1 MGRPREFEIDH
12 ALDCALRQF
21 WQKGY
26 EGTSLSDLT
35 DAMGITR
42 PSLYATFGNKEQ
54 LFLKV
59 IERYGRDHAI
69 YVHDAISQA
78 TAKDVAQYFLRS
90 AADAQTNPDYPHGC
104 LEMHAALVCSVESQP
119 IRQVLIERR
128 AAAQAQLQAR
138 LERAATEGDL
148 PPDTDAASLARLL
161 FAISQGMAV
170 QAADGASRIELHRLA
185 NDALRRLGLS
195 NR

>member
-1 MGRPREFEIDH
+1 MGRPREFDIDQ

-21 WQKGY
+21 WEKGY

-59 IERYGRDHAI
+59 IERYGHDHAV
-69 YVHDAISQA
+69 YARDA
-78 TAKDVAQYFLRS
+78 VAQPNAAAVARYLLRS

-104 LEMHAALVCSVESQP
+104 LEMHAALVCSDDSQP
-119 IRQVLIERR
+119 IRQILIQRR
-128 AAAQAQLQAR
+128 AAARTLLQER
-138 LERAATEGDL
+138 LERAIAEGDL
-148 PPDTDAASLARLL
+148 PPDTNAADLARLL

-170 QAADGASRIELHRLA
+170 QAADGATRTELHRLA
-185 NDALRRLGLS
+185 DDALRRLGLTD
-195 NR
+195 

>member
-1 MGRPREFEIDH
+1 MGRPREFDVDQ

-21 WQKGY
+21 WEKGY

-59 IERYGRDHAI
+59 IERYSHDHAA
-69 YVHDAISQA
+69 YVHDA
-78 TAKDVAQYFLRS
+78 VAQPRAVEVARYLLRT

-104 LEMHAALVCSVESQP
+104 LEMHAALVCSEDSQP
-119 IRQVLIERR
+119 IRQLLIRR
-128 AAAQAQLQAR
+128 RTAARALLQER
-138 LERAATEGDL
+138 LERAIAEEDL
-148 PPDTDAASLARLL
+148 SPDTNAPDLARLL

-170 QAADGASRIELHRLA
+170 QAADGATRNELHRLA
-185 NDALRRLGLS
+185 DDALKRLGLA
-195 NR
+195 N